1 MFIEHKTDTTKFKI
15 VFLFL
20 VILGVITSNSF
31 YKSKMESKELFVI
44 ATGETTSESY
54 KIMES
59 VAQIVNNEEFDFTL
73 EVVNTEG
80 SIENAKLLEKGL
92 VQLATQQADLQI
104 NNNVRLVANL
114 YEEVFHLIFQP
125 SISLKSIEDID
136 GFKIA
141 ITSKNSGESY
151 SFTQLVNHFGL
162 DESRLTPISSTWK
175 SATWLFANG
184 NIDAIFRVS
193 EANHIGIKK
202 FMVESNAQSR
212 AITQSD
218 AIVLNHPMYH
228 KSKIPRG
235 IFGGIPPNPKKD
247 IVTIGVD
254 KLLVASGQV
263 PAEVVNAIATVLFTR
278 KRELAESTNVAG
290 LISVPEESSLIPWH
304 QGLVDFVNKEK
315 PNFLQQNAEFLA
327 LMLSVIILMG
337 SSIIQFFNRSK
348 QQRLNA
354 YNEHL
359 LSIKVNI
366 EQTNSLENLKKLQ
379 EEHFALVNQ
388 IVGDAVHG
396 KISGDGFEFFAFAW
410 ESVSSIINEKEKSL
424 TK

>member
-15 VFLFL
+15 VFLSL
-20 VILGVITSNSF
+20 LILGVITSYSF

-44 ATGETTSESY
+44 ATGEPSSESY

-59 VAQIVNNEEFDFTL
+59 VAQIVNGEDFDFTL

-80 SIENAKLLEKGL
+80 SIENAKLLNKGL
-92 VQLATQQADLQI
+92 VQLATQQADFKV
-104 NNNVRLVANL
+104 NGKVRLVANL

-125 SISLKSIEDID
+125 SIGLKSIEEID

-141 ITSKNSGESY
+141 IASKNSGESY
-151 SFTQLVNHFGL
+151 SFNQLVNHFGL
-162 DESRLTPISSTWK
+162 DDSRLAPISSTWK
-175 SATWLFANG
+175 SATWLFENG
-184 NIDAIFRVS
+184 DIDAIFRVS

-202 FMVESNAQSR
+202 FMVESNARSR

-235 IFGGIPPNPKKD
+235 VFGGIPPNPKND
-247 IVTIGVD
+247 VVTIGVD
-254 KLLVASGQV
+254 KLLVASEEV
-263 PAEVVNAIATVLFTR
+263 PPEVVNAIATVLFTR
-278 KRELAESTNVAG
+278 KRELAEKTNVAG

-304 QGLVDFVNKEK
+304 QGLVEFVNKEK
-315 PNFLQQNAEFLA
+315 PNFIQRNAEFLA
-327 LMLSVIILMG
+327 LILSIIILMG
-337 SSIIQFFNRSK
+337 SSILQFFNRSK
-348 QQRLNA
+348 QKRLNA
-354 YNEHL
+354 YNEQL

-366 EQTNSLENLKKLQ
+366 EQTNSLKSLKKLQ

-388 IVGDAVHG
+388 IVGDAVNG
-396 KISGDGFEFFAFAW
+396 RISGDGFEFFAFAW
-410 ESVSSIINEKEKSL
+410 ESVSSIINEKEKTLS
-424 TK
+424 K